1 MKKLSKKQAL
11 TVGAIALLLVGG
23 GTVVGVINHNNDVH
37 AQQVAKAK
45 AHEDKVKADKK
56 ARAEKEAKEKE
67 ISQQKQVASLL
78 STATAN
84 PSDES
89 IKAVN
94 NAIAKLTDQKEKAK
108 DTDLV
113 KGLNARLVLI
123 KKAQSAVKDYQAHAT
138 DANKQ
143 KVAQEAINALK
154 DKNDEDVKAQLQ
166 KLFDESNRQAQEA
179 AKSAQATQKASS
191 AKQESNKSEDN
202 NTKNNNSSVATNN
215 DSYSSAN
222 SNVESSNNTYTPST
236 PNTGSG
242 SNTSSNANAGN
253 SNSNSNSGNSTP
265 SNGGGNNNT
274 GGNANNGNNNTGGN
288 TNNGGNTPPP
298 AQQVW
303 QGWVKNGAGVVVA
316 SQNFSDWQSATSWAS
331 SWADSHYASLII
343 NGKMGSFGA
352 NQIS

>member
-11 TVGAIALLLVGG
+11 TVGAVALLLVGG

-94 NAIAKLTDQKEKAK
+94 DAIAKLTDQKEKAK

-113 KGLNARLVLI
+113 KGLNERLILI

-143 KVAQEAINALK
+143 KVAQEAINGLK

-202 NTKNNNSSVATNN
+202 NTGNNNSSVATGN

-222 SNVESSNNTYTPST
+222 SNAESSNNTYTPST

-242 SNTSSNANAGN
+242 SNTSTNANAGNNNSN

-265 SNGGGNNNT
+265 SNGG
-274 GGNANNGNNNTGGN
+274 GNNNTGGN